1 MPMLANSGSVQITPK
16 IYYRDDY
23 TATVVAKS
31 KNELQTW
38 WNQVKST
45 KPFDELAADRN
56 DIEPYKCTLR
66 PISEYP
72 NEERTIVQIF
82 RNALVTCHNLPPA
95 DLVGFI
101 LANLDK
107 TYEIQGR
114 SYQIIS
120 LISNQGCYGD
130 VFLAR
135 DQKSNEKVAIKIFRI
150 KGYREDR
157 VLKKLAEKGNH
168 LNIVKY
174 IASEVIMG
182 KTWIVME
189 YIDGV
194 MLDKYKGEWTT
205 ELEKQYKSALSFIRS
220 AGIETERENKSENT
234 MIMFIDGKPTLKL
247 IDFGTLAVA

>member
-1 MPMLANSGSVQITPK
+1 MWLLKTIKALANKKEKPMLANSGSVQITPK

-72 NEERTIVQIF
+72 KEERTKKQII

-107 TYEIQGR
+107 TYEKQKHTK
-114 SYQIIS
+114 QKIS
-120 LISNQGCYGD
+120 LI
-130 VFLAR
+130 
-135 DQKSNEKVAIKIFRI
+135 
-150 KGYREDR
+150 
-157 VLKKLAEKGNH
+157 
-168 LNIVKY
+168 
-174 IASEVIMG
+174 
-182 KTWIVME
+182 
-189 YIDGV
+189 
-194 MLDKYKGEWTT
+194 
-205 ELEKQYKSALSFIRS
+205 
-220 AGIETERENKSENT
+220 
-234 MIMFIDGKPTLKL
+234 
-247 IDFGTLAVA
+247 